1 MYLLQKPLSFQ
12 RCVRA
17 QYAFRSD
24 GRISVYNTGTEAN
37 GDPTEICGWA
47 YQYDPYRPAALKVRS
62 VSRDSRARSCN
73 PD

>member
-1 MYLLQKPLSFQ
+1 M
-12 RCVRA
+12 RA

-37 GDPTEICGWA
+37 GDSTQICGWA

-62 VSRDSRARSCN
+62 VSRDPRVRSCN
-73 PD
+73 LD